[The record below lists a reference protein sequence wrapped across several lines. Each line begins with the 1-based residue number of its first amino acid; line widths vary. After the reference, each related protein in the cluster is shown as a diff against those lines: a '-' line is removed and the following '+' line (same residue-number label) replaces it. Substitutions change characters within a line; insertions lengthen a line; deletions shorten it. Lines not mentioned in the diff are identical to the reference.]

1 MYITKF
7 QKRGLPHV
15 HMLLVLESNYKLCD
29 PKDYDSMVRAE
40 IPKLE
45 SEPQLQQI
53 LFKIEPLII
62 LLPSF

>member
-1 MYITKF
+1 MYVTKF

-15 HMLLVLESNYKLCD
+15 HMLLVLESNDKLRD

-45 SEPQLQQI
+45 CEPKLQQI
-53 LFKIEPLII
+53 LFKFKPLII